1 MIEGLQLR
9 FHSPTPGDLRSSS
22 LTFPLWCPAKGC
34 AGDVALLPSH
44 DMSDPFPS
52 SSHNDGTH
60 IVLVSGQNIRRILLR
75 FLVWKVDS
83 LLRSLSVILQH
94 SEPYNKVEITQLWY
108 SLNLSLML
116 YWDDFQTLFN
126 ILNAF
131 LALLRRFLMSLPA
144 PPSCLTVLPRYV
156 NSSVVVRSS
165 PFTVTG
171 SGFDTFSIITSVF
184 FWLIFK
190 PSCCAKV
197 LRRDVFSCM
206 CWWMCDMSAKSS
218 AKSRSSSCV
227 KRVHLM
233 PRAWS
238 AVVCLITQ
246 SIVKLKSIA
255 DIQQP
260 CLTPVFTLKL
270 ISLFLTLHEKLL

>member
-1 MIEGLQLR
+1 MTCPIHFHRLRMMMVPMLSWLQRARTSWLE
-9 FHSPTPGDLRSSS
+9 
-22 LTFPLWCPAKGC
+22 
-34 AGDVALLPSH
+34 
-44 DMSDPFPS
+44 M
-52 SSHNDGTH
+52 
-60 IVLVSGQNIRRILLR
+60 VSGQNIRRILLR
-75 FLVWKVDS
+75 FFVWKVDS

-94 SEPYNKVEITQLWY
+94 SEPYSRVEITQLWY
-108 SLNLSLML
+108 SLRLVLVL
-116 YWDDFQTLFN
+116 YWDDFQMLLI

-144 PPSCLTVLPRYV
+144 PPSSLTVLPRYV
-156 NSSVVVRSS
+156 NSSVVGRSS

-171 SGFDTFSIITSVF
+171 DGSDTFSIITSVF

-190 PSCCAKV
+190 PTCCAKV
-197 LRRDVFSCM
+197 FRRDVFSCM
-206 CWWMCDMSAKSS
+206 CWWVCDMSARSS
-218 AKSRSSSCV
+218 AKSKSSSCV
-227 KRVHLM
+227 KRIHLM

-238 AVVCLITQ
+238 AVVCLIIQ

-270 ISLFLTLHEKLL
+270 VLLLPTLHVKLL

>member
-1 MIEGLQLR
+1 M
-9 FHSPTPGDLRSSS
+9 
-22 LTFPLWCPAKGC
+22 
-34 AGDVALLPSH
+34 
-44 DMSDPFPS
+44 
-52 SSHNDGTH
+52 
-60 IVLVSGQNIRRILLR
+60 
-75 FLVWKVDS
+75 WKVDS
-83 LLRSLSVILQH
+83 LLRSLSVILKH
-94 SEPYNKVEITQLWY
+94 SEPYSRVEITQLWY
-108 SLNLSLML
+108 SLSLVLVL
-116 YWDDFQTLFN
+116 YWDDFQTLFI

-131 LALLRRFLMSLPA
+131 LALLRRFLMSMPA

-156 NSSVVVRSS
+156 NSSVVGRSS

-171 SGFDTFSIITSVF
+171 DGFDTFSIITSVF

-190 PSCCAKV
+190 PTCCAKV
-197 LRRDVFSCM
+197 FRRDVFSCM
-206 CWWMCDMSAKSS
+206 CWWVCDISARSAAKS
-218 AKSRSSSCV
+218 KSSSCV

-260 CLTPVFTLKL
+260 SLTPVFTLKL
-270 ISLFLTLHEKLL
+270 VSLLPTLHVKLL